1 MEQKIELRSI
11 NGSNVKQ
18 CIALRVSDE
27 QRQYIASNGKSL
39 RQAAEIPAVARPFAI
54 YAGQEMVGFA
64 MFAFDEACE
73 DPSDRYW
80 LWRFMID
87 RNLQGQGYG
96 SAALEEIIRYFREHG
111 ANPIRLS
118 TKESNTGA
126 LALYHKF
133 GFRETGE
140 MNGEEIVL
148 QLEL

>member
-1 MEQKIELRSI
+1 MCRKVELRSI
-11 NGSNVKQ
+11 DDSNRNR
-18 CIALRVSDE
+18 CIALSVADE
-27 QRQYIASNGKSL
+27 QRQFIAANERSL
-39 RQAAEIPAVARPFAI
+39 QQAREDLTVARPFAI
-54 YAGQEMVGFA
+54 YAGEEIVGFT
-64 MFAFDEACE
+64 MFAFDEGCE

-87 RNLQGQGYG
+87 RNLQGRGYG
-96 SAALEEIIRYFREHG
+96 SAALEVIISYFREQG
-111 ANPIRLS
+111 ASPIRLS

-140 MNGEEIVL
+140 WNGEEIVL